1 MKTNP
6 IFNRSVGKAPDC
18 RAFTLIELLT
28 VIAIIGILAAIM
40 IPTVGSVRKK
50 AATTKD
56 ISKLREIGGGLLL
69 HMNDNKGLLPNRRL
83 PIIASRPTE
92 WIFQEAVERYLAT
105 YSANSLYNWSSRGVM
120 WYSPFAE
127 AYPGWS
133 ASTGTVETTPL
144 AFGYN
149 SYLDD
154 TRWMGKTS
162 AIPNPSQTVIVGE
175 INGGSGGGGAS
186 SRAINPRVRP
196 DFVADKDTQY
206 RISRS
211 GAALYLF
218 VAGNVRLIQGDQS
231 EPELTSKSAPN
242 IWRWW

>member
-1 MKTNP
+1 MKTK
-6 IFNRSVGKAPDC
+6 IHFKQAAGAAAAGS
-18 RAFTLIELLT
+18 AFTLIELLT

-56 ISKLREIGGGLLL
+56 ISKLREIGRGLLL
-69 HMNDNKGLLPNRRL
+69 HMNENKGLLPNRNL
-83 PIIASRPTE
+83 PIIASRPNE
-92 WIFQEAVERYLAT
+92 WIFQEAVERYLAN
-105 YSANSLYNWSSRGVM
+105 YSANSLYNWSARGLM

-133 ASTGTVETTPL
+133 PATGTVETTPL

-149 SYLDD
+149 SYLDSAN
-154 TRWMGKTS
+154 WMGRTS
-162 AIPNPSQTVIVGE
+162 VIPNPSQTVIVGE

-186 SRAINPRVRP
+186 SRAFNPRVRP
-196 DFVADKDTQY
+196 DLVPNKDTQY
-206 RISRS
+206 RISRDGS
-211 GAALYLF
+211 ALYLF

-231 EPELTSKSAPN
+231 EPELAAKGATN